1 MLWFVTT
8 GARNT
13 LRPMMLLHFTD
24 AFLFLCF
31 DEVFLLMDQ
40 SSDDQIT
47 SDEVENLQR
56 EVPLSLIHFFFLNAE
71 KEVPSCFIS

>member
-1 MLWFVTT
+1 MI
-8 GARNT
+8 
-13 LRPMMLLHFTD
+13 LLHATD
-24 AFLFLCF
+24 IVLFWCF

-56 EVPLSLIHFFFLNAE
+56 EVPLSLIHFFNAQ
-71 KEVPSCFIS
+71 KEVPLCFIY